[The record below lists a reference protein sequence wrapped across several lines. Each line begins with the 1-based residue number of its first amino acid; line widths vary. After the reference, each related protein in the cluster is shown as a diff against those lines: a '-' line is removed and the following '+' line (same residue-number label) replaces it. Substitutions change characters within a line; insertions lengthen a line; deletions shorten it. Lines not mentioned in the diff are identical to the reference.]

1 MPLSSISYSI
11 PYFIFFLV
19 LYLLS
24 FPLTRTQGMDNNVG
38 VKEIKIN
45 KMLMLY
51 ASLIVS
57 LYFIG
62 LRGYIFTDWIS
73 YKEYYDYSPDL
84 FTDNIISFI
93 KQSAFEK
100 GYTIYIIVMKS
111 ICRTYEVF
119 QFVDFIINVVLL
131 YHFFKRFSC
140 NILLS
145 YVFYIIFFGVIL
157 TVNLQRNIKAILI
170 VLNSF
175 KYIKERKFI
184 KFFLFILL
192 AMQFHISA
200 IFYTFIYFLYQKS
213 LNQKLVIIIS
223 LILNVAYLLK
233 IDFLS
238 ELLILASKTVV
249 RGRFGILLNRYVTNK
264 VGFISTGITIGY
276 LERLFSFLLIYR
288 LEQKL
293 VNYNRENIL
302 FCNIFY
308 VYYFFS
314 LFCASNLILF
324 DRFVPLFIFSYW
336 ILYPNIYKLISKP
349 NKYLFIGI
357 LVLYGFLKTIATYNS
372 YICYYDNLLFLKI
385 PSENRL
391 ELFRKYG
398 LQ

>member
-1 MPLSSISYSI
+1 MLLSSISYSI

-19 LYLLS
+19 IYILS
-24 FPLTRTQGMDNNVG
+24 FPIIGNQITGINVIL
-38 VKEIKIN
+38 KEKTTN
-45 KMLMLY
+45 KLFMLY
-51 ASLIVS
+51 ATLIVS
-57 LYFIG
+57 IYFIG

-73 YKEYYDYSPDL
+73 YKKYYDCSPDL
-84 FTDNIISFI
+84 FSDNIILFI
-93 KQSAFEK
+93 KQSTFEK
-100 GYTIYIIVMKS
+100 GYTIYIVMMKS
-111 ICRTYEVF
+111 ICRKYEVF
-119 QFVDFIINVVLL
+119 QLVDYIINILLL
-131 YHFFKRFSC
+131 YNFFKRYSC

-145 YVFYIIFFGVIL
+145 YAFYIIFFGVIL

-175 KYIKERKFI
+175 KYVRERKFI
-184 KFFLFILL
+184 KFLLLILI

-200 IFYTFIYFLYQKS
+200 IVYIFIYFLY
-213 LNQKLVIIIS
+213 NKLLKPIIVIIIAI
-223 LILNVAYLLK
+223 ILNVAYLLQ

-238 ELLILASKTVV
+238 DLLILASKTIV

-264 VGFISTGITIGY
+264 VGFVSTGITIGY
-276 LERLFSFLLIYR
+276 LERLFSFILIKR
-288 LEQKL
+288 FEQKL
-293 VNYNRENIL
+293 INDNKENIL

-314 LFCASNLILF
+314 LFCASNFILF

-357 LVLYGFLKTIATYNS
+357 FVFYGLLKTVATYNS

-385 PSENRL
+385 SSENRL
-391 ELFRKYG
+391 GLFRKYG